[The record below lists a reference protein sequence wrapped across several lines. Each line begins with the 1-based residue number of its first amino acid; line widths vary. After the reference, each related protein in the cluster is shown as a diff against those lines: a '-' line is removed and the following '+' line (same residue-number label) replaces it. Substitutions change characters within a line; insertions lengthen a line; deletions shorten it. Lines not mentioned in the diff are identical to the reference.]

1 MSEVCWGVDVGVG
14 ENYIECVCG
23 EGVYV
28 RVCKDDVYFD
38 CMQYIDASIS
48 EVVSTTC
55 VTT

>member
-1 MSEVCWGVDVGVG
+1 MSEVCRGVDVGVG
-14 ENYIECVCG
+14 ENCIECVCG

-38 CMQYIDASIS
+38 CMQYIDTSIS